1 MTDIIYLDTVGS
13 TNDYLRNVPTPAQGD
28 MVVAVARYQT
38 AGRGQGSN
46 TWESEPGKNLLF
58 SVLTSPQT
66 VDIRRQFVLSMA
78 GALALKAALDTRCGD
93 ITLKWPND
101 IYWRNRKISGTLI
114 ETAVA
119 GHTITRCIYGIGL
132 NVNQRQF
139 TSDAP
144 NPVSLAN
151 ITGHETPTDEL
162 LHDILHHFGRYCSMA
177 TGGDEAAV
185 EAQYN
190 AALYRREGM
199 HSYADTATGQ
209 VFEAQIERV
218 SADGRLHLL
227 TAGGQRRAFWLKE
240 VRFVL

>member
-1 MTDIIYLDTVGS
+1 MTDLIFLDTVGS
-13 TNDYLRNVPTPAQGD
+13 TNDYLRSVATPAQGD

-46 TWESEPGKNLLF
+46 TWESQAGKNLLF

-66 VDIRRQFVLSMA
+66 IDIRRQFVLSMA
-78 GALALKAALDTRCGD
+78 GALALKAALDVRCGD

-101 IYWRNRKISGTLI
+101 IYWRDRKISGTLI
-114 ETAVA
+114 ETAVS

-139 TSDAP
+139 VGDAP

-151 ITGHETPTDEL
+151 ITGRETPLEPL
-162 LHDILHHFGRYCSMA
+162 LDDILRHFGRYYGMA
-177 TGGDEAAV
+177 TSGGEAAV
-185 EAQYN
+185 MAQYH

-199 HSYADTATGQ
+199 HNYADTATGQ
-209 VFEAQIERV
+209 VFAAQIEGV
-218 SADGRLHLL
+218 SADGQLHLL
-227 TAGGQRRAFWLKE
+227 LADGQRRACSLKE
-240 VRFVL
+240 IRFVR